1 MEPNYQNGLPQ
12 QNQYSAQTP
21 PPPPQAPIQP
31 PVSNQYQNPP
41 QAPAREKNRTDIK
54 AFLLNLGIIVSLS
67 SVYSSFLSFV
77 FDLLNVVFP
86 DSLDSGYSS
95 YSLSWQDSSI
105 RWAMAMIVVGVP
117 VYLILSWLVNR
128 HVRTLAENSAGN
140 QTGGRKFLSSIIIF
154 LSSATVITS
163 LVSIVYYFFGG
174 EITVRF
180 VLKSLTVLLSAG
192 GILWYYINEIKRDPL
207 APSLSG
213 KVGAVVLIAVVIVS
227 IILGFVVIGSPMQAR
242 LLKLDQT
249 RVSHLQN
256 ISSNVGSYWRN
267 KYALPQTLNE
277 MVYFSGNSPKDP
289 VSGKDYVYK
298 VVDQRHFSVCAT
310 FEASSQVKPGNNN
323 NYYGYANTGITDWT
337 HGVGEKCFDGY
348 LDPSVYTEPVVVS
361 VPTASVP
368 VPKIR

>member
-1 MEPNYQNGLPQ
+1 MH
-12 QNQYSAQTP
+12 
-21 PPPPQAPIQP
+21 
-31 PVSNQYQNPP
+31 
-41 QAPAREKNRTDIK
+41 EKNKADIK
-54 AFLLNLGIIVSLS
+54 AFLLNLGIIISLV

-86 DSLDSGYSS
+86 DSLDGGYSS

-117 VYLILSWLVNR
+117 VYLILAWLVNK
-128 HVRTLAENSAGN
+128 HVRQLAETSGGN

-180 VLKSLTVLLSAG
+180 ILKSLTVLLSAG
-192 GILWYYINEIKRDPL
+192 GILWYYINEIKRDPV

-213 KVGAVVLIAVVIVS
+213 KVGAVILVAVVIVS

-242 LLKLDQT
+242 LWKLDQT

-267 KYALPQTLNE
+267 KYALPVTLAD
-277 MVYFSGNSPKDP
+277 MVYFSGNMPKDP
-289 VSGKDYVYK
+289 VSGKDYTYK
-298 VVDQRHFSVCAT
+298 VIDQRHFSVCAT
-310 FEASSQVKPGNNN
+310 FDAPTQVKKGNNN
-323 NYYGYANTGITDWT
+323 NINYYGYSNMGITDWT
-337 HGVGEKCFDGY
+337 HDVGEKCFDGY
-348 LDPSVYTEPVVVS
+348 LDPSVYEDKIIAPP
-361 VPTASVP
+361 VPTNIVP
-368 VPKIR
+368 PIPKR